1 MGRCRMGLTYY
12 HLIRKPIIAPLGVI
26 GTGTESG
33 FVSKI
38 SSLISSGDRYPPYF
52 FFSIFNGIANSTE
65 LSFNPPILIG
75 NGSKVVER
83 DENVVPQ
90 PTHANNRTIIKRLTY
105 IKYIKPTMT
114 ENLI

>member
-1 MGRCRMGLTYY
+1 MIT
-12 HLIRKPIIAPLGVI
+12 PLGMI

-38 SSLISSGDRYPPYF
+38 SNLISSGDRYPPCF
-52 FFSIFNGIANSTE
+52 FFSVFNGIANSIE

-75 NGSKVVER
+75 NGSTVVER
-83 DENVVPQ
+83 DENVAAQ
-90 PTHANNRTIIKRLTY
+90 PVQPNNRTITKRLTY

>member
-1 MGRCRMGLTYY
+1 M
-12 HLIRKPIIAPLGVI
+12 PLGVI

-38 SSLISSGDRYPPYF
+38 SSLISSGDRYPPLF
-52 FFSIFNGIANSTE
+52 FFSIFNGTANSIE
-65 LSFNPPILIG
+65 LSFNPPTLIG

-83 DENVVPQ
+83 DENVVAQ
-90 PTHANNRTIIKRLTY
+90 PMQPNNRTITKCLTY
-105 IKYIKPTMT
+105 IKYIKPIMT